1 MAKPV
6 SILLA
11 DDDPEDQA
19 ILKEYLLEENP
30 SLSIHCVRNGK
41 EAVSWLNARPSEEIP
56 SLIILDYKM
65 PLLNGVETLMRIKE
79 TERFAGIPKVV
90 WSTSDQA
97 EHRKQC
103 IETGAE
109 HYFLKPVN
117 SDDLAKMARQ
127 MLEILFN
134 RKANKQ

>member
-19 ILKEYLLEENP
+19 ILKEYLLDENP
-30 SLSIHCVRNGK
+30 SISIHCVGNGK
-41 EAVSWLNARPSEEIP
+41 EAVTWLNARPSEEIP

-65 PLLNGVETLMRIKE
+65 PLLNGVETLIRIKE
-79 TERFAGIPKVV
+79 NERYAGIPKVV
-90 WSTSDQA
+90 WSTSDRA
-97 EHRKQC
+97 DHRKQC

-109 HYFLKPVN
+109 NYFLKPVN
-117 SDDLAKMARQ
+117 SNDLAKLARQ

-134 RKANKQ
+134 GKAKKQ